1 MSKNKNG
8 SGSNQP
14 KNQNETVKSSASSQN
29 LQEKMQSFNMDNDD
43 QKVKENLKMNS
54 KDIRSH
60 SDGKSGPVSPEAYK
74 LPPELQT
81 GSGAS
86 ADDESYKAHRKRSR
100 KKGRKNRWF
109 FRGVWLS
116 VLILIGVGMASFCTT
131 CLNDMLA
138 FQKPAN
144 EVIVELKKGMS
155 TDQIADILLEKD
167 VIRNKWAFCTYS
179 SVTGSDGFYEYGTF
193 TLSTDMDYEAL
204 INKLQASGNT
214 VETVRITFQEGM
226 QVTEI
231 GAKLEEAGV
240 CTQEEFEEAAN
251 DKKLFGS
258 YEFIDEIKDEEG
270 RAYFLEG
277 YLFPDTYDF
286 YKNEGATSAI
296 EKMLNNTQLKLD
308 SDIRKKAE
316 KLGMSMDEVITL
328 ASMIQAEANGK
339 QDMYNISS
347 IFHNR
352 LDAGVYGGFGYLNS
366 DPTIWYPYESEKD
379 MPSGY
384 EGAYN
389 TYTHVGLPIG
399 PICNPGLSAIN
410 AALEPADTNYYYFC
424 HAKDGTAYYAETEA
438 EHENN
443 KALAGI
449 S

>member
-1 MSKNKNG
+1 MSEKKNG
-8 SGSNQP
+8 SNGNHP
-14 KNQNETVKSSASSQN
+14 KKQNGTAKNSAGSQN
-29 LQEKMQSFNMDNDD
+29 LQDKMKSFNMDHDD
-43 QKVKENLKMNS
+43 QKVKENLKMNN
-54 KDIRSH
+54 DIRSH
-60 SDGKSGPVSPEAYK
+60 SDGKGPVSPEAFK

-81 GSGAS
+81 GAGAS
-86 ADDESYKAHRKRSR
+86 ESEASYKAHRKRSR
-100 KKGRKNRWF
+100 QKGRKNRWF
-109 FRGVWLS
+109 FRGVWFS
-116 VLILIGVGMASFCTT
+116 VLILIGVGMASFC
-131 CLNDMLA
+131 LNCFNDLLA
-138 FQKPAN
+138 FQKPSN
-144 EVIVELKKGMS
+144 EVVVELKKGMS
-155 TDQIADILLEKD
+155 TDQIADILMEKD

-179 SVTGSDGFYEYGTF
+179 SVTGSDGYYEYGTF
-193 TLSTDMDYEAL
+193 TMTTDMDYEAI
-204 INKLQASGNT
+204 INKLQVSGNT

-226 QVTEI
+226 QVTEM

-251 DKKLFGS
+251 DKSLFGS
-258 YEFIDEIKDEEG
+258 YEFIDEIKEKEG

-286 YKNEGATSAI
+286 YKNEGAASAI

-308 SDIRKKAE
+308 TEIYKKAD
-316 KLGMSMDEVITL
+316 KMGMTMDEVITL

-339 QDMYNISS
+339 QDMLNISS

-366 DPTIWYPYESEKD
+366 DPTIWYPYLSEKD

-384 EGAYN
+384 EGDYN

-399 PICNPGLSAIN
+399 PICNPGLSAIK
-410 AALEPADTNYYYFC
+410 AALDPADTNYYYFC
-424 HAKDGTAYYAETEA
+424 HAKDGTAYYAATEW

-443 KALAGI
+443 KAMAGL